1 VAKGR
6 LVLAKFLSVRRC
18 LHLSGAAWKEEE
30 EEEEASLCS
39 PKHIIH
45 FANIL
50 EHALILE
57 M

>member
-1 VAKGR
+1 MAKGR

-30 EEEEASLCS
+30 EEASLCS
-39 PKHIIH
+39 PKHIMH